1 MTIIQAL
8 SSIRNGLEEAE
19 RKFPS
24 FPTDPVHAAAIVVEE
39 AAVLQVAAL
48 QFTYKSGGWAALHD
62 EAVQVGA
69 MALRFLC
76 HIDSMKSRPSEQV
89 ERVPGSTQHLQAAS
103 GCSSCRHY
111 EYCVY
116 NCRQAVVNGV
126 SCWQPPAAMQ

>member
-8 SSIRNGLEEAE
+8 SSIRGELEEAE

-39 AAVLQVAAL
+39 AGELQQAAL
-48 QFTYKSGGWAALHD
+48 QFTYEGGGWAELHN

-89 ERVPGSTQHLQAAS
+89 ERVPGSIQQGQHETAADK
-103 GCSSCRHY
+103 G
-111 EYCVY
+111 
-116 NCRQAVVNGV
+116 
-126 SCWQPPAAMQ
+126 